1 MLKPVHLEEWR
12 SLFPLQRAMPIESP
26 PASVAMTCSVTL
38 LAITIGRRW
47 FVTSVSVAVARKSAF
62 ASEAPSESMSLLS
75 ISYERP
81 PDVKRISTWPDG
93 PLDVLNLMSK
103 SKYSRVP
110 EVAAYTPPE
119 DEARMLPRP
128 LVWLSF
134 GAGDPVGVT
143 TRTRP
148 TPVPT

>member
-26 PASVAMTCSVTL
+26 PASVAMTCRVTL
-38 LAITIGRRW
+38 LAIRIGRRW
-47 FVTSVSVAVARKSAF
+47 FVTSVRVAVARKSAF
-62 ASEAPSESMSLLS
+62 ASEAPSESMSLLA

-81 PDVKRISTWPDG
+81 PDV
-93 PLDVLNLMSK
+93 
-103 SKYSRVP
+103 
-110 EVAAYTPPE
+110 AAYAPPE

-134 GAGDPVGVT
+134 GAGEPVGET
-143 TRTRP
+143 MRTRP
-148 TPVPT
+148 TPLPTK